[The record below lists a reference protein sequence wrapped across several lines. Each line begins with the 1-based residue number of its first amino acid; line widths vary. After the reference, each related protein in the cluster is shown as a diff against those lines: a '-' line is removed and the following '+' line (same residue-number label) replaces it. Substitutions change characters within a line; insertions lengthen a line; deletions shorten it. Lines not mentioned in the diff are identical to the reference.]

1 VTVLELHASN
11 AMTTIVGLFDNERDL
26 DKAVDRLAR
35 AGFEDTVYDESI
47 VAEEVGSIGPI
58 FTPGTAPVTV
68 WGSSAKPAVPRK
80 PDRQAVVRAFKAH
93 LADYHLPSDVIDG
106 YVTAFHGNV
115 EFVLVRTDAK
125 RAGQAIEF
133 LKGCGAMRVNR
144 HG

>member
-1 VTVLELHASN
+1 
-11 AMTTIVGLFDNERDL
+11 MTTIVGLFDNERDL

-58 FTPGTAPVTV
+58 FAPGAAPVTV
-68 WGSSAKPAVPRK
+68 WGSIAEPAVPRK
-80 PDRQAVVRAFKAH
+80 LDRQAVVRAFKAH
-93 LADYHLPSDVIDG
+93 LADYHLPGDIINA

-115 EFVLVRTDAK
+115 EFVLVRTDPR
-125 RAGQAIEF
+125 RAVQAIEI

>member
-1 VTVLELHASN
+1 
-11 AMTTIVGLFDNERDL
+11 MTTIVGLFDNERDL

-58 FTPGTAPVTV
+58 FTPGSAPVTV
-68 WGSSAKPAVPRK
+68 WGGSTKPAVPRK
-80 PDRQAVVRAFKAH
+80 RDRQAVVHAFKAH
-93 LADYHLPSDVIDG
+93 LADYHLPSDVIDA

-115 EFVLVRTDAK
+115 EFVLVRTDPQ
-125 RAGQAIEF
+125 RAAQAIEI
-133 LKGCGAMRVNR
+133 LKGCGAMRVSR